1 MKKEKTRP
9 PSTQE
14 QYETVEKMTPVK
26 KILYEEEQDMEDE
39 TERKS
44 DEQMIQLEA
53 TFRMSKVK
61 SSLLIERTF
70 NLSLI
75 RLKFYSNVPY

>member
-61 SSLLIERTF
+61 SSLLIERTSIF
-70 NLSLI
+70 
-75 RLKFYSNVPY
+75 R